1 MKNFKYLIILLAV
14 LSISPSCKKK
24 ENKTKEILKPVRFT
38 TVGKLNAQQIRTFS
52 GVANASDEIDLS
64 FRSTGIVSTLRARV
78 GQKVKKGDLLM
89 RLDNVQA
96 QLAYEQ
102 SLSAL
107 KSAESALNTAK
118 SSLERSKALFEKG
131 SQSLSD
137 YEAAKNSY
145 QSALDQ
151 YESAKRKKDIDQ
163 NQINYGYI
171 YAPKNG
177 VLASVDISL
186 NETVSSGQTVAV
198 LNAGND
204 VNVEVGLP
212 ENIINKVA
220 VGMSTNIKFTSL
232 EEQEFTGHVIE
243 ISPIADSNTSTFPV
257 KVDIPGSTEII
268 KPGMVANVTFTFGS
282 ADNTDSNL
290 LVVPVKSVGEDGNG
304 NFVMLIETTDNKV
317 GVVKKQTIE
326 LGELTN
332 DGFVVKSGLS
342 EGQLIATAGLQTLL
356 NNQKVKLN

>member
-1 MKNFKYLIILLAV
+1 MKNIKFIALLTFIFV
-14 LSISPSCKKK
+14 LLTSCNNKK
-24 ENKTKEILKPVRFT
+24 EAKKEILKPVRYT
-38 TVGKLNAQQIRTFS
+38 KVTKINALKIRTYS
-52 GVANASDEIDLS
+52 GVASASNEIELS
-64 FRSTGIVSTLRARV
+64 FRSTGIVSTLRAKV
-78 GQKVKKGDLLM
+78 GQRVNKGDLLM
-89 RLDNVQA
+89 KLDNVQA

-137 YEAAKNSY
+137 YENAKNSF

-163 NQINYGYI
+163 NQISYGYI
-171 YAPKNG
+171 YAPKKG
-177 VLASVDISL
+177 VLASVDISV

-198 LNAGND
+198 LNAGDD
-204 VNVEVGLP
+204 VNVTVGLP
-212 ENIINKVA
+212 ENVINKVTI
-220 VGMSTNIKFTSL
+220 GMSTIIRFASIEGPDFEGNI
-232 EEQEFTGHVIE
+232 IE

-257 KVDIPGSTEII
+257 KIDIPKSTNAI
-268 KPGMVANVTFTFGS
+268 KPGMVANVSFTFGS
-282 ADNTDSNL
+282 ASASEYHQ
-290 LVVPVKSVGEDGNG
+290 LVVPVKAVGEDGNG
-304 NFVMLIETTDNKV
+304 NFVMLIQTDDNKV
-317 GVVKKQTIE
+317 GMIKKQIIE

-332 DGFVVKSGLS
+332 EGFLVKDGLE

-356 NNQKVKLN
+356 NNQKVKIQ